1 MVVSRRAKLD
11 VPTLLGS
18 FPDDYAEIHLKL
30 SRQLDREPMS
40 LGHQLEAVLTF
51 ALSGRAA

>member
-1 MVVSRRAKLD
+1 VSRRAKLD
-11 VPTLLGS
+11 VPTLFGS